1 MPTDKSLYPENWD
14 HIAARVK
21 AEADYICQRCGRQC
35 YRPGQP
41 CGNRARV
48 MSVHHVDHNPANS
61 HPDNLIALC
70 APCHLQLD
78 AAHHA
83 RNALATRTRN
93 RGQLWLHGFKHVH

>member
-35 YRPGQP
+35 YRPGEP
-41 CGNRARV
+41 CADRARV
-48 MSVHHVDHNPANS
+48 MSVHHLDHYPANCAQ
-61 HPDNLIALC
+61 DNLVALC

-78 AAHHA
+78 APHHA
-83 RNALATRTRN
+83 RNARRTRAAN
-93 RGQLWLHGFKHVH
+93 VGQMWLPAMEHVK